1 MGAPCLNRVQP
12 RVVRAGGQAVRRC
25 TTCAALAQS
34 AGQLRSTPHSGY
46 HYDGRR
52 SRFFEGWYFKASNH
66 PKDLLRWILLLCAP
80 AAYVPAVSF

>member
-1 MGAPCLNRVQP
+1 MLQMNIILPSTACPLCAWMSAIYCIQMPPL
-12 RVVRAGGQAVRRC
+12 VVRARSHGVRRC

-66 PKDLLRWILLLCAP
+66 PKD
-80 AAYVPAVSF
+80 

>member
-1 MGAPCLNRVQP
+1 MSVTFLNQMP
-12 RVVRAGGQAVRRC
+12 PLVVRARGHAVRRC

-66 PKDLLRWILLLCAP
+66 PKD
-80 AAYVPAVSF
+80 